1 MDGDKKVNI
10 VSSLSLKER
19 ISMWLLDE
27 AGEDDVVRMEM
38 NREELADY
46 LGVARPS
53 LSRTLMKMQ
62 NEGII
67 EVGKKTIRIL
77 QREKIEKFL

>member
-1 MDGDKKVNI
+1 
-10 VSSLSLKER
+10 
-19 ISMWLLDE
+19 MWLLDE